1 MNKKRTTT
9 KGTVMNKQ
17 TQTTSSAA
25 NKKRFNFVDVAL
37 ILLIIGFI
45 LTLVYLFSPIS
56 MVKKYGKIQEKN
68 IEYTI
73 EIIGVDKT
81 FVENIKE
88 GDTVIDSVSKA
99 NIGTVKSIDTIKYTE
114 YKAVVDDETDTSE
127 NKQQRPLTT
136 VDFNDTY
143 NLHITVNVN
152 ANYIDG
158 EGFSVDSTRIAVGE
172 KFFVKFPNFTGEGY
186 CIGIIQN

>member
-1 MNKKRTTT
+1 
-9 KGTVMNKQ
+9 MNKQ
-17 TQTTSSAA
+17 TKTTSSAA

-56 MVKKYGKIQEKN
+56 RVKKYGKIQEKN

-81 FVENIKE
+81 FIENIKE
-88 GDTVIDSVSKA
+88 GDTAIDSVSKT

-114 YKAVVDDETDTSE
+114 YKAVADDENDTSE

-143 NLHITVNVN
+143 NLHITINVN